1 MQAPTWQLQL
11 PFPAGSGRLW
21 LSVLAV
27 LATILVWALVTT
39 QRTANESQLGA
50 GGLVVEAETVRSVA
64 YVVPGEREDVIRIR
78 ALDGGGPP
86 KTIAA
91 IPHALGLHA
100 RGAASPA
107 GQLLGV
113 LSVGAPRASATFS
126 LISTADGSRR
136 DVEGAF
142 DYLSALAWSA
152 DGGRVALV
160 RSEAPDSAGRID
172 AHIFEVATSTT
183 LASELAS
190 FERVLEAA
198 PVGYRSGGELLVAVV
213 DQSGSALWAVTAE
226 GTEFVA
232 ALSAGR
238 TLSWRLDRDG
248 SRLAYVELSGPRGVA
263 SGRTLLLRT
272 GEIVREPGAAGA
284 HIGVAW
290 PPNAATASFGG
301 PGGTLVATAAGMSGT
316 YVVPHG
322 WSPDGTTLAATLV
335 ISQTDGSFVL
345 SPELVTPSSRQR
357 LADEPDARFLG
368 WVANQ
373 RDRGSP

>member
-11 PFPAGSGRLW
+11 PHQAASGRLW
-21 LSVLAV
+21 LPVLAV
-27 LATILVWALVTT
+27 LGTILVWALVTT
-39 QRTANESQLGA
+39 QRTANESQVGA
-50 GGLVVEAETVRSVA
+50 GGLVEAETVRSVA

-86 KTIAA
+86 KTIAT

-100 RGAASPA
+100 RGAASPT

-126 LISTADGSRR
+126 LIRTADGSRR

-183 LASELAS
+183 LAFELAS

-248 SRLAYVELSGPRGVA
+248 SRLAYVELSGPGRVA

-272 GEIVREPGAAGA
+272 GEIVREPGAGGA

-290 PPNAATASFGG
+290 PPNAATARFGG
-301 PGGTLVATAAGMSGT
+301 PGGTLVATAVGMSGT
-316 YVVPHG
+316 YVVPHR

-335 ISQTDGSFVL
+335 IAQTDGSFVL